1 VERAGFVLPEDR
13 RGTGHAYA
21 ATAAGLG
28 LVAVLMVATGGA
40 SSPARFLVLLVVV
53 YAGYRFRTL
62 IAIGF
67 MLASAAVLALPLAYD
82 PAAGDSGDTI
92 ETLVFVV
99 TGFAV
104 GGLVLAGKRTLVELR
119 DRAVRVGDEQ
129 SALRRV
135 ATAVA
140 AGREPSE
147 VYRLVSDEV
156 AALMDADASGIVRF
170 VSPGL
175 AVVSGSWSREP
186 GGSYE
191 AGREV
196 PVEPGTVLHRVLEGG
211 KAVREDTTPP
221 GGVHEEGGWNCV
233 VIAPVWADERM
244 WGALAAT
251 STAPGG
257 LRADAATRL
266 TDFAELLALAIVNT
280 EQRVRL
286 ATEAATDPLTGLAN
300 HRDFHD
306 RLATEIARA
315 RRHGRPLS
323 LALIDIDHFKQINDS
338 AGHETGDR
346 VLAEVASRLGRA
358 SRAEDV
364 LARIGGDEFGLLL
377 PETDRLAALSALERA
392 RQAVSRRP
400 FGLWQVTVSAG
411 ICDLASAGDPD
422 ELFRLADD
430 ALYWG
435 KAHGRDVCWVY
446 DAHIVKELSAQER
459 ADRVQQSQEVHGL
472 RALARG
478 IDAKD
483 PVTRG
488 HSERVAALAAR
499 LAERCG
505 WPDARVE
512 ALREAALVHDVG
524 KIAVPAGLLVRPGML
539 TRMQRDQV
547 RAHAELSAQ
556 IADEVLAAEQV
567 GWIRDHH
574 ERPDGTGYPRGLGA
588 EDIPEGAALLA
599 MADAW
604 DAMTRSR
611 PYSPPIPHE
620 EAMAEVSELAGRQF
634 SPEAVAALVALAD
647 EGVLSASR

>member
-1 VERAGFVLPEDR
+1 VDRAGFVLPEDR
-13 RGTGHAYA
+13 RGTGLAYA
-21 ATAAGLG
+21 ATATGLAV
-28 LVAVLMVATGGA
+28 VAALMAATGGA

-53 YAGYRFRTL
+53 YAGYRFRTP

-67 MLASAAVLALPLAYD
+67 MLASAVVLALPLAYD
-82 PAAGDSGDTI
+82 RAAGDSGDAV

-104 GGLVLAGKRTLVELR
+104 GGLVVVGKRTLMELR
-119 DRAVRVGDEQ
+119 DRAVRAGDEQ

-147 VYRLVSDEV
+147 IYGLVSDEI
-156 AALMDADASGIVRF
+156 ATLIDADASGVVRF
-170 VSPGL
+170 ASREL

-186 GGSYE
+186 GGSYA

-196 PVEPGTVLHRVLEGG
+196 PVEPGTLLHRVLEEG
-211 KAVREDTTPP
+211 KAVREDTPSP
-221 GGVHEEGGWNCV
+221 NCV

-280 EQRVRL
+280 AQRVRL

-306 RLATEIARA
+306 RLSTEIARA

-377 PETDRLAALSALERA
+377 PETDRMEALSALERA

-400 FGLWQVTVSAG
+400 FGPWRVTVSAG

-422 ELFRLADD
+422 QIFRLADD

-446 DAHIVKELSAQER
+446 EAHIVKELSAQER
-459 ADRVQQSQEVHGL
+459 ADRMQQSQAVLGL

-478 IDAKD
+478 VDAKD
-483 PVTRG
+483 AMTRG
-488 HSERVAALAAR
+488 HSERVAALAAA
-499 LAERCG
+499 LAEHCG
-505 WPDARVE
+505 WPEARVD

-524 KIAVPAGLLVRPGML
+524 KIAVPAGLLVRPGKL
-539 TRMQRDQV
+539 TRKQRDHV
-547 RAHAELSAQ
+547 RAHAQLSAQ
-556 IADEVLAAEQV
+556 IAGEVLVPEQV
-567 GWIRDHH
+567 EWIRDHH

-588 EDIPEGAALLA
+588 DDIPEGAALLA

-611 PYSPPIPHE
+611 PYSPPIPD
-620 EAMAEVSELAGRQF
+620 EAAIAEVRELAGRQF
-634 SPEAVAALVALAD
+634 SPEAVAALVALAED
-647 EGVLSASR
+647 GVLSGSR